1 MLKHSYLISAF
12 SSVLIASLPLFQ
24 IVANAQ
30 EEPGCFILDS
40 SGQLNRLDP
49 LCKRDEQQ
57 KLRNAMKAQEL
68 YQQGFDLG
76 RRRLYKESAEAF
88 TQAININPDFVE
100 AYMVRARMRAVIG
113 EKQGG
118 VEDFQK
124 AIDIYRARGQ
134 SQMADMLLVPL
145 NSLQNEIKFNQENKG
160 QPEVEDEPEAK

>member
-40 SGQLNRLDP
+40 SGKVNRLDP

-76 RRRLYKESAEAF
+76 RRRLYKEAAEAF

-100 AYMVRARMRAVIG
+100 AYMVRAHTRAVIG

-124 AIDIYRARGQ
+124 AIEILRARGQ
-134 SQMADMLLVPL
+134 SQMADLLLVPL
-145 NSLQNEIKFNQENKG
+145 NSLQNEIKDGQED
-160 QPEVEDEPEAK
+160 QSQLEVEDEPEAK

>member
-1 MLKHSYLISAF
+1 MLKHPYLIYAF
-12 SSVLIASLPLFQ
+12 SSVFIASLPLFQ

-40 SGQLNRLDP
+40 SGKVNRLDP

-57 KLRNAMKAQEL
+57 KLKNVMKAQEL
-68 YQQGFDLG
+68 YQQGFDLA
-76 RRRLYKESAEAF
+76 RRRLYKEAVETL
-88 TQAININPDFVE
+88 TQAINLNPGFAE
-100 AYMVRARMRAVIG
+100 AHIVRADAKTLLG
-113 EKQGG
+113 NLQGA

-134 SQMADMLLVPL
+134 SQIADMLLVPL

-160 QPEVEDEPEAK
+160 KPEVEDEPEGK